1 MTVSPVKF
9 GRPASLTPRHRN
21 LDKIVQS
28 TCPDAVVKAVIGQPL
43 SDKFCAFWVANV
55 VGDWADKAAL
65 QPPEMALSAV
75 NLCNNYN
82 LARSWE
88 RIGVVL
94 AVRFG
99 SQNNSDK
106 TYRPRILIWP
116 DEHRYL
122 DSGIFLAGTHH
133 DRTIS
138 AALSLYSR
146 DAYFPICVVDIAR
159 FAWWTPGSKVCAK
172 TSDEQGTT
180 TLRLAAI
187 PGPDLW
193 AAVAVTAG
201 TRPRWSL
208 TRQRHSATDLFSP
221 HLHEEDTARNGTC
234 LRVPSFRITDQIIG
248 YVSL

>member
-1 MTVSPVKF
+1 MAPVRGVDTMGGGGAAAN
-9 GRPASLTPRHRN
+9 GRPIPIRVS
-21 LDKIVQS
+21 IS
-28 TCPDAVVKAVIGQPL
+28 
-43 SDKFCAFWVANV
+43 
-55 VGDWADKAAL
+55 
-65 QPPEMALSAV
+65 
-75 NLCNNYN
+75 
-82 LARSWE
+82 
-88 RIGVVL
+88 
-94 AVRFG
+94 
-99 SQNNSDK
+99 
-106 TYRPRILIWP
+106 YRKVPKL
-116 DEHRYL
+116 RY
-122 DSGIFLAGTHH
+122 FAP
-133 DRTIS
+133 IS